1 VSDARSD
8 RRQRWCDALAGIVA
22 AAVALATGQFVTAF
36 DAEGTTLV
44 TAVGDEFIDAFA
56 GPLKDLAVEL
66 FGTNDKAALVTGI
79 VVVSLAIGA
88 VLGIA
93 ARRRPWVGVA
103 GFVVFGV
110 VGAAS
115 YLATPLGSDALGI
128 AAAALAVVAGVA
140 SLQFLLRLAAPPA
153 ATAPVVVL
161 DGVARDGDIEPV
173 AAATAMTQPD
183 RRLFLTAAGSLAVG
197 AAGTAALGRR
207 LGAADPSAEF
217 RASTVLPEVSSGLPA
232 TSVPPAPF
240 TEAGLSPY
248 VTPVPDF
255 FRIDT
260 ALVVPR
266 IDPATWSME
275 VTGLVDR
282 PFSITLDELLAMEA
296 VEVPITLQ
304 CVSNEVGGPL
314 VGNAVWQG
322 VPLVE
327 LLDRAGVQP
336 EGTQVLGRSVD
347 GFTAGFPTELLDD
360 GRPAILAY
368 GMNGELLIPM
378 HGFPARLVVSGL
390 YGYVSAT
397 KWLQSIELTRFEDV
411 DGYWVPLGWAKEAP
425 VKTMSRIDV
434 PRRTE
439 AVLAGPVVCA
449 GVAWSMPRGISRVEV
464 RVDEGDWQTAEL
476 GDATSGHTWVQWRA
490 VVDVEPGDHILTVRA
505 TDADGELQTDEPAS
519 PAPDGATGHHARR
532 FEAS

>member
-1 VSDARSD
+1 V
-8 RRQRWCDALAGIVA
+8 
-22 AAVALATGQFVTAF
+22 
-36 DAEGTTLV
+36 
-44 TAVGDEFIDAFA
+44 
-56 GPLKDLAVEL
+56 
-66 FGTNDKAALVTGI
+66 
-79 VVVSLAIGA
+79 
-88 VLGIA
+88 
-93 ARRRPWVGVA
+93 
-103 GFVVFGV
+103 
-110 VGAAS
+110 
-115 YLATPLGSDALGI
+115 
-128 AAAALAVVAGVA
+128 
-140 SLQFLLRLAAPPA
+140 
-153 ATAPVVVL
+153 
-161 DGVARDGDIEPV
+161 
-173 AAATAMTQPD
+173 
-183 RRLFLTAAGSLAVG
+183 FLTAAGSMAVG
-197 AAGTAALGRR
+197 AVGVAAAGRR

-217 RASTVLPEVSSGLPA
+217 RAETVLPEVSVPGGLPA
-232 TSVPPAPF
+232 TSVPPEPF

-248 VTPVPDF
+248 VTPVEDF

-266 IDPATWSME
+266 VDPATWRME

-282 PFSITLDELLAMEA
+282 PFSLTLDELLAMDA

-336 EGTQVLGRSVD
+336 AGTQVLGRSVD
-347 GFTAGFPTELLDD
+347 GFTAGFPTELLSD
-360 GRPAILAY
+360 GRPALLAY
-368 GMNGELLIPM
+368 GMNGELLTPT
-378 HGFPARLVVSGL
+378 HGFPARLVVSGV

-397 KWLQSIELTRFEDV
+397 KWLQAIELTPFEEV

-434 PRRTE
+434 PRRGE
-439 AVLAGPVVCA
+439 AVLAGPLVCA
-449 GVAWSMPRGISRVEV
+449 GVAWSMPRGIRAVEV
-464 RVDEGDWQTAEL
+464 RLDEGEWQPAEL

-505 TDADGELQTDEPAS
+505 TDADGEVQTDQPAS

-532 FEAS
+532 LTAT

>member
-1 VSDARSD
+1 
-8 RRQRWCDALAGIVA
+8 
-22 AAVALATGQFVTAF
+22 
-36 DAEGTTLV
+36 
-44 TAVGDEFIDAFA
+44 
-56 GPLKDLAVEL
+56 
-66 FGTNDKAALVTGI
+66 
-79 VVVSLAIGA
+79 
-88 VLGIA
+88 
-93 ARRRPWVGVA
+93 
-103 GFVVFGV
+103 
-110 VGAAS
+110 
-115 YLATPLGSDALGI
+115 
-128 AAAALAVVAGVA
+128 
-140 SLQFLLRLAAPPA
+140 
-153 ATAPVVVL
+153 
-161 DGVARDGDIEPV
+161 
-173 AAATAMTQPD
+173 
-183 RRLFLTAAGSLAVG
+183 
-197 AAGTAALGRR
+197 
-207 LGAADPSAEF
+207 
-217 RASTVLPEVSSGLPA
+217 
-232 TSVPPAPF
+232 
-240 TEAGLSPY
+240 
-248 VTPVPDF
+248 
-255 FRIDT
+255 
-260 ALVVPR
+260 
-266 IDPATWSME
+266 
-275 VTGLVDR
+275 
-282 PFSITLDELLAMEA
+282 
-296 VEVPITLQ
+296 VPITLQ

-360 GRPAILAY
+360 GRPALLAY

-378 HGFPARLVVSGL
+378 HGFPARLVVSGV

-434 PRRTE
+434 PRRGE

-449 GVAWSMPRGISRVEV
+449 GVAWSMPRGISAVEV
-464 RVDEGDWQTAEL
+464 RIDEGDWQPAEL

-505 TDADGELQTDEPAS
+505 TDADGEVQTDQPAS